1 MIITRADAI
10 EVVHKYFIEALDNE
24 PHEID
29 EDGYDVFT
37 DMKSVNALLHHNK
50 MISKALKALPSADK
64 PHGKWLDK
72 PKGYYCSECGKWC
85 DRGTYNYC
93 PNCGKRMDTVER
105 R

>member
-1 MIITRADAI
+1 MR
-10 EVVHKYFIEALDNE
+10 L
-24 PHEID
+24 ID
-29 EDGYDVFT
+29 GD
-37 DMKSVNALLHHNK
+37 ALLDKLPKEYLGSTVHLLINNAPT
-50 MISKALKALPSADK
+50 ISTDK

-93 PNCGKRMDTVER
+93 PNCGKRMNTVER